1 MSKIDYIGI
10 FGGSFDPIHKGHIE
24 SLKSVTEKLNLSK
37 VLVIPNKVSPLK
49 DLSVAS
55 SLEKIKM
62 LEIAFK
68 DFKEIEIE
76 DYELKKEGPS
86 FMIETLQY
94 LEKKLGKKKHF
105 LLIIGEDSFQ
115 SFNRWKNYQHII
127 KMTSLLVMNRPGLK
141 NDLTTKAIELHQ
153 DCIEN
158 TYGDNIFKK
167 GKRYLLKET
176 SWFRMKTNYSG
187 KRFLPAKYAVI
198 TGDKALSPNNVE
210 IMKKITVNSII
221 IKI

>member
-1 MSKIDYIGI
+1 MSKKGYIGI

-24 SLKSVTEKLNLSK
+24 SLKSVIKKLNLSK

-55 SLEKIKM
+55 SSEKIKM

-68 DFKEIEIE
+68 DLKQIEIE

-94 LEKKLGKKKHF
+94 LNKKLGKEKHF

-115 SFNRWKNYQHII
+115 SFNRWKNYQHIV
-127 KMTSLLVMNRPGLK
+127 KMTSILVMNRPGLN

-153 DCIEN
+153 DYIEN
-158 TYGDNIFKK
+158 TCRDNNFKK
-167 GKRYLLKET
+167 GKIY
-176 SWFRMKTNYSG
+176 F
-187 KRFLPAKYAVI
+187 
-198 TGDKALSPNNVE
+198 
-210 IMKKITVNSII
+210 
-221 IKI
+221 IKIKPNPASSTNIRENIDDKSVLAEGLDDDVLKYLQEQKIYNKYD

>member
-1 MSKIDYIGI
+1 MSKKDYIGI

-24 SLKSVTEKLNLSK
+24 SLKSVTEKLSLSK
-37 VLVIPNKVSPLK
+37 VLIIPNKVSPLK

-115 SFNRWKNYQHII
+115 SFHRWKNYQHII

-141 NDLTTKAIELHQ
+141 NDLTTMAIELHQ
-153 DCIEN
+153 DCIED
-158 TYGDNIFKK
+158 TYGDNNFKK
-167 GKRYLLKET
+167 GKIYFIKIKPNPASSTHIRENIDDQSVLSEGLDDNVLKYLKEQ
-176 SWFRMKTNYSG
+176 
-187 KRFLPAKYAVI
+187 
-198 TGDKALSPNNVE
+198 
-210 IMKKITVNSII
+210 KIYN
-221 IKI
+221 KDD

>member
-1 MSKIDYIGI
+1 MSKKDYIGI

-68 DFKEIEIE
+68 DFKEVEIE

-86 FMIETLQY
+86 FMTEMMIPARVGSITC
-94 LEKKLGKKKHF
+94 F
-105 LLIIGEDSFQ
+105 MS
-115 SFNRWKNYQHII
+115 
-127 KMTSLLVMNRPGLK
+127 
-141 NDLTTKAIELHQ
+141 
-153 DCIEN
+153 
-158 TYGDNIFKK
+158 DN
-167 GKRYLLKET
+167 
-176 SWFRMKTNYSG
+176 
-187 KRFLPAKYAVI
+187 
-198 TGDKALSPNNVE
+198 
-210 IMKKITVNSII
+210 
-221 IKI
+221 

>member
-1 MSKIDYIGI
+1 MSKKDYIGI
-10 FGGSFDPIHKGHIE
+10 FGGSFDPIHRGHIE
-24 SLKSVTEKLNLSK
+24 SLKNVIKELNLSK

-49 DLSVAS
+49 ELSVAS

-94 LEKKLGKKKHF
+94 LDKKLGKKEHF

-115 SFNRWKNYQHII
+115 SFHRWKNYQHII
-127 KMTSLLVMNRPGLK
+127 KMTSLLVMNRPGLD

-153 DCIEN
+153 ACIEN
-158 TYGDNIFKK
+158 TYGDNNFKK
-167 GKRYLLKET
+167 GKIY
-176 SWFRMKTNYSG
+176 F
-187 KRFLPAKYAVI
+187 
-198 TGDKALSPNNVE
+198 
-210 IMKKITVNSII
+210 
-221 IKI
+221 IKIKPNPASSTHIRENIDDESILAEGLDDDVLKYLQEQKIYNKHD

>member
-1 MSKIDYIGI
+1 MSKKDYIGI

-62 LEIAFK
+62 LKIAFS

-76 DYELKKEGPS
+76 DYELKKEGKS
-86 FMIETLQY
+86 FMIETLHY
-94 LEKKLGKKKHF
+94 LDKKLGKKKHF

-115 SFNRWKNYQHII
+115 SFHHWKNYQNII
-127 KMTSLLVMNRPGLK
+127 KMTSILVMNRPTL
-141 NDLTTKAIELHQ
+141 NHDQTIKAIRLHQ

-158 TYGDNIFKK
+158 SYQNNNFKI
-167 GKRYLLKET
+167 GKIY
-176 SWFRMKTNYSG
+176 F
-187 KRFLPAKYAVI
+187 
-198 TGDKALSPNNVE
+198 
-210 IMKKITVNSII
+210 
-221 IKI
+221 IKIKPNSASSTHIRENIDNQSVLAESLDDSVLKYLQEQKIYNKHD

>member
-1 MSKIDYIGI
+1 MSKKDYIGI
-10 FGGSFDPIHKGHIE
+10 FGGSFDPIHRGHIE
-24 SLKSVTEKLNLSK
+24 SLKSVIKKLNLSK

-55 SLEKIKM
+55 SMEKIKM

-68 DFKEIEIE
+68 DLKEIEIE

-94 LEKKLGKKKHF
+94 LDKKIGKKKHF

-115 SFNRWKNYQHII
+115 SFHRWKNYQHIV
-127 KMTSLLVMNRPGLK
+127 KMTSLLVMNRPDLN

-153 DCIEN
+153 DYIEN
-158 TYGDNIFKK
+158 TYGDNNFKK
-167 GKRYLLKET
+167 GKIYFIRIKPNPASSTHIRENIDDQSVLAEGLDDDVLKYLQEQ
-176 SWFRMKTNYSG
+176 
-187 KRFLPAKYAVI
+187 
-198 TGDKALSPNNVE
+198 
-210 IMKKITVNSII
+210 KIYN
-221 IKI
+221 KHD

>member
-1 MSKIDYIGI
+1 MSKKDYIGI

-62 LEIAFK
+62 LEIAFS

-76 DYELKKEGPS
+76 DYELKKEGQS

-94 LEKKLGKKKHF
+94 LDKKLGKKKHF

-115 SFNRWKNYQHII
+115 SFHHWKNYQNII
-127 KMTSLLVMNRPGLK
+127 KMTSILVMNRPGLN
-141 NDLTTKAIELHQ
+141 NDLTKKAIELHQ

-158 TYGDNIFKK
+158 TYGDNNFKK
-167 GKRYLLKET
+167 GKIY
-176 SWFRMKTNYSG
+176 F
-187 KRFLPAKYAVI
+187 
-198 TGDKALSPNNVE
+198 
-210 IMKKITVNSII
+210 
-221 IKI
+221 IKIKPNPASTTHIRENIDDKSVLAEGLDDDVLKYLQEQKIYNKHD

>member
-1 MSKIDYIGI
+1 MSKKDYMGI

-24 SLKSVTEKLNLSK
+24 SLKSVTEKFNLSK

-49 DLSVAS
+49 DLSVAN

-76 DYELKKEGPS
+76 DYELNKEGPS

-94 LEKKLGKKKHF
+94 LDNKLGKKKHF

-115 SFNRWKNYQHII
+115 SFHLWKNYQHII
-127 KMTSLLVMNRPGLK
+127 KMTSILVMNRPGLN
-141 NDLTTKAIELHQ
+141 NDLTKKAIELHQ

-158 TYGDNIFKK
+158 TYGDNNFKK
-167 GKRYLLKET
+167 GKIYFIRIKPNPASSTHIRENIDDQSVLAEGLDDDVFKYLQEH
-176 SWFRMKTNYSG
+176 
-187 KRFLPAKYAVI
+187 
-198 TGDKALSPNNVE
+198 
-210 IMKKITVNSII
+210 KIYN
-221 IKI
+221 KND

>member
-1 MSKIDYIGI
+1 MSKKDYIGI

-24 SLKSVTEKLNLSK
+24 SLKSVTKKLNLSK

-49 DLSVAS
+49 NLSVAS

-94 LEKKLGKKKHF
+94 LDKKLGKKEHF

-115 SFNRWKNYQHII
+115 SFHRWKNYQHII
-127 KMTSLLVMNRPGLK
+127 KMTSLLVMNRPGLD

-153 DCIEN
+153 DYIEN
-158 TYGDNIFKK
+158 TYGDINFKK
-167 GKRYLLKET
+167 GKIY
-176 SWFRMKTNYSG
+176 F
-187 KRFLPAKYAVI
+187 
-198 TGDKALSPNNVE
+198 
-210 IMKKITVNSII
+210 
-221 IKI
+221 IKIKPNPVSSTHIRENIDDQSVLAEGLDDDVLKYLQVQKIYNKND

>member
-1 MSKIDYIGI
+1 MSKKGYIGI

-24 SLKSVTEKLNLSK
+24 SLKSVIKKLNLSK

-55 SLEKIKM
+55 SSEKIKM

-68 DFKEIEIE
+68 DLKEIEIE

-94 LEKKLGKKKHF
+94 LNKKLGKEKHF

-115 SFNRWKNYQHII
+115 SFNRWKNYQHIV
-127 KMTSLLVMNRPGLK
+127 KMTSILVMNRPGLN

-153 DCIEN
+153 AYIEN
-158 TYGDNIFKK
+158 TCRDNNFKK
-167 GKRYLLKET
+167 GKIYFIKIKPNPASSTHIRENIDDQNVLSEGLDDDVLKYLKEQ
-176 SWFRMKTNYSG
+176 
-187 KRFLPAKYAVI
+187 
-198 TGDKALSPNNVE
+198 
-210 IMKKITVNSII
+210 KIYN
-221 IKI
+221 KHD

>member
-1 MSKIDYIGI
+1 MSKKDYIGI

-55 SLEKIKM
+55 SMEKIKM

-68 DFKEIEIE
+68 DSKEIEIE
-76 DYELKKEGPS
+76 DYELEKKGPS

-94 LEKKLGKKKHF
+94 LDKKLGKKKHF

-115 SFNRWKNYQHII
+115 SFHLWKNYRHII
-127 KMTSLLVMNRPGLK
+127 KMTSILVMNRPGLDY
-141 NDLTTKAIELHQ
+141 DLTTKAIELHQ
-153 DCIEN
+153 DYIEN
-158 TYGDNIFKK
+158 TYGDNNFKK
-167 GKRYLLKET
+167 GKIY
-176 SWFRMKTNYSG
+176 F
-187 KRFLPAKYAVI
+187 
-198 TGDKALSPNNVE
+198 
-210 IMKKITVNSII
+210 
-221 IKI
+221 IKIKPNPASSTHIRENIDNQSVLAEGLEDDVLKYLQEQKIYNKHD

>member
-1 MSKIDYIGI
+1 MSKKDYIGI

-55 SLEKIKM
+55 SMEKIKM

-68 DFKEIEIE
+68 DSKEIEIE
-76 DYELKKEGPS
+76 DYELEKKGQS

-94 LEKKLGKKKHF
+94 LDKKLGKKKHF

-115 SFNRWKNYQHII
+115 SFHLWKNYRHII
-127 KMTSLLVMNRPGLK
+127 KMTSILVMNRPGLDY
-141 NDLTTKAIELHQ
+141 DLTSKAIELHQ
-153 DCIEN
+153 DYIEN
-158 TYGDNIFKK
+158 TYGDKNFKK
-167 GKRYLLKET
+167 GKIY
-176 SWFRMKTNYSG
+176 F
-187 KRFLPAKYAVI
+187 
-198 TGDKALSPNNVE
+198 
-210 IMKKITVNSII
+210 
-221 IKI
+221 IKIKPNPASSTHIRENIDNQSVLAEGLDDDVLKYLQEQKIYNKHD

>member
-1 MSKIDYIGI
+1 MSKKDYIGI

-24 SLKSVTEKLNLSK
+24 SLKSVTKKLNLSK

-49 DLSVAS
+49 NLSVAS

-94 LEKKLGKKKHF
+94 LDKKLGKKEHF

-115 SFNRWKNYQHII
+115 SFHRWKNYQHII
-127 KMTSLLVMNRPGLK
+127 KITSLLVMNRPGLD
-141 NDLTTKAIELHQ
+141 NDLTTRAIELHQ

-158 TYGDNIFKK
+158 TYGDNNFKK
-167 GKRYLLKET
+167 GKIY
-176 SWFRMKTNYSG
+176 F
-187 KRFLPAKYAVI
+187 
-198 TGDKALSPNNVE
+198 
-210 IMKKITVNSII
+210 
-221 IKI
+221 IKIKPNPVSSTHIRENIDDQSVLAEGLDDDVLKYLQVQKIYNKND

>member
-1 MSKIDYIGI
+1 MSKKDYIGI

-24 SLKSVTEKLNLSK
+24 SLKSVTKKLNLSK

-94 LEKKLGKKKHF
+94 LDKKLGKKEHF

-115 SFNRWKNYQHII
+115 SFHRWKNYQHII
-127 KMTSLLVMNRPGLK
+127 KITSLLVMNRPGLD
-141 NDLTTKAIELHQ
+141 NDLTTRAIELHQ

-158 TYGDNIFKK
+158 TYGDNNFKK
-167 GKRYLLKET
+167 GKIY
-176 SWFRMKTNYSG
+176 F
-187 KRFLPAKYAVI
+187 
-198 TGDKALSPNNVE
+198 
-210 IMKKITVNSII
+210 
-221 IKI
+221 IKIKPNPVSSTHIRENIDDQSVLAEGLDDDVLKYLQVQKIYNKND

>member
-1 MSKIDYIGI
+1 MSKKDYIGI

-24 SLKSVTEKLNLSK
+24 SLKSVTEQLNLSK

-86 FMIETLQY
+86 FMIETLEY
-94 LEKKLGKKKHF
+94 LGKKFGKKKHF

-115 SFNRWKNYQHII
+115 SFNRWKNYQHIV
-127 KMTSLLVMNRPGLK
+127 KMTSILVMNRQGLN

-158 TYGDNIFKK
+158 TNEANDFKK
-167 GKRYLLKET
+167 GKIY
-176 SWFRMKTNYSG
+176 F
-187 KRFLPAKYAVI
+187 
-198 TGDKALSPNNVE
+198 
-210 IMKKITVNSII
+210 
-221 IKI
+221 IKIKPNPASSTHIRENIDDQNVLSEGLDDDVLKYLQEQKIYNKHD

>member
-1 MSKIDYIGI
+1 MSTKDYIGI
-10 FGGSFDPIHKGHIE
+10 FGGSFDPIHKGHVE
-24 SLKSVTEKLNLSK
+24 SLKRVTEQLNLSK

-49 DLSVAS
+49 DLSIAS

-94 LEKKLGKKKHF
+94 LDKKLGKKKHF

-115 SFNRWKNYQHII
+115 SFHLWKNYQHII

-141 NDLTTKAIELHQ
+141 NDLTAKAIALHK

-158 TYGDNIFKK
+158 TYGDNNLKK
-167 GKRYLLKET
+167 GKIYFIQIKPNQASSTHIRENIDDQSVLAEGLDDDVLKYLQEQ
-176 SWFRMKTNYSG
+176 
-187 KRFLPAKYAVI
+187 
-198 TGDKALSPNNVE
+198 
-210 IMKKITVNSII
+210 KIYN
-221 IKI
+221 KHD

>member
-1 MSKIDYIGI
+1 MSKKDYIGI

-37 VLVIPNKVSPLK
+37 ILVIPNKVSPLK

-94 LEKKLGKKKHF
+94 LDKKLGKKEHF

-115 SFNRWKNYQHII
+115 SFHRWKNYQHII
-127 KMTSLLVMNRPGLK
+127 KITSLLVMNRPGLD
-141 NDLTTKAIELHQ
+141 NDLTTRAIELHQ

-158 TYGDNIFKK
+158 TYGDNNFKK
-167 GKRYLLKET
+167 GKIY
-176 SWFRMKTNYSG
+176 F
-187 KRFLPAKYAVI
+187 
-198 TGDKALSPNNVE
+198 
-210 IMKKITVNSII
+210 
-221 IKI
+221 IKIKPNPVSSTHIRENIDDQSVLAEGLDDDVLKYLQVQKIYNKHD

>member
-1 MSKIDYIGI
+1 MSKNDYIGI

-24 SLKSVTEKLNLSK
+24 SLKSVTEKLKLSK
-37 VLVIPNKVSPLK
+37 VLVIPNRVSPLK

-76 DYELKKEGPS
+76 DYELKKESPS

-94 LEKKLGKKKHF
+94 LDKKLGKKKHF

-115 SFNRWKNYQHII
+115 SFHHWKSYQRIL
-127 KMTSLLVMNRPGLK
+127 KMTSILVMNRPGLN
-141 NDLTTKAIELHQ
+141 NDLTVKAIELHK

-158 TYGDNIFKK
+158 TYGDNNFKK
-167 GKRYLLKET
+167 GKIYFIRIKPNPASSTHIRDNINDKSVLAEGLDDDVLKYLQEQ
-176 SWFRMKTNYSG
+176 
-187 KRFLPAKYAVI
+187 
-198 TGDKALSPNNVE
+198 
-210 IMKKITVNSII
+210 KIYN
-221 IKI
+221 KHD

>member
-1 MSKIDYIGI
+1 MSKKGYIGI

-24 SLKSVTEKLNLSK
+24 SLKSVTEQLNLSK

-86 FMIETLQY
+86 FMIETLQH
-94 LEKKLGKKKHF
+94 LNKKLGKKKHY

-115 SFNRWKNYQHII
+115 GFNRWKNYQQII
-127 KMTSLLVMNRPGLK
+127 NMTAILVMNRPGLN

-153 DCIEN
+153 DYIEN
-158 TYGDNIFKK
+158 TCRDNNFKK
-167 GKRYLLKET
+167 GKIY
-176 SWFRMKTNYSG
+176 F
-187 KRFLPAKYAVI
+187 
-198 TGDKALSPNNVE
+198 
-210 IMKKITVNSII
+210 
-221 IKI
+221 IKIKPNPASSTNIRENIDDQSVLAESLDDDVLKYLQEQKIYNKHD

>member
-1 MSKIDYIGI
+1 MSKKDYIGI

-24 SLKSVTEKLNLSK
+24 SLKSVTEKLSLSK

-55 SLEKIKM
+55 SQEKIKM

-76 DYELKKEGPS
+76 DYELNKEGPS
-86 FMIETLQY
+86 FMVETLQY
-94 LEKKLGKKKHF
+94 LDKKLGKKEHF

-115 SFNRWKNYQHII
+115 SFHRWKNYQHII
-127 KMTSLLVMNRPGLK
+127 KMTSLLVMNRPGLD
-141 NDLTTKAIELHQ
+141 NDLTLKAIRLHQ

-158 TYGDNIFKK
+158 TYGDNNFKK
-167 GKRYLLKET
+167 GKIYFIRIKPNPVSSTHIRENIDDQSVLAEGLDDDVLKYLQ
-176 SWFRMKTNYSG
+176 
-187 KRFLPAKYAVI
+187 VQ
-198 TGDKALSPNNVE
+198 
-210 IMKKITVNSII
+210 KIYN
-221 IKI
+221 KND

>member
-1 MSKIDYIGI
+1 MSKKGYIGI
-10 FGGSFDPIHKGHIE
+10 FGGAFDPIHKGHIE

-115 SFNRWKNYQHII
+115 SFHRWKNYQHII

-153 DCIEN
+153 DHIEN
-158 TYGDNIFKK
+158 TYRDNNFKK
-167 GKRYLLKET
+167 GKIY
-176 SWFRMKTNYSG
+176 F
-187 KRFLPAKYAVI
+187 
-198 TGDKALSPNNVE
+198 
-210 IMKKITVNSII
+210 
-221 IKI
+221 IKIKPNPASSTHIRENIDDQSVLAESLDDDVLKYLQEQKIYNKHD

>member
-1 MSKIDYIGI
+1 MSKKDYIGI

-24 SLKSVTEKLNLSK
+24 SLKSVTKKLNLSK

-49 DLSVAS
+49 NLSVAS

-94 LEKKLGKKKHF
+94 LDKKLGKKEHF

-115 SFNRWKNYQHII
+115 SFHRWKNYQHII
-127 KMTSLLVMNRPGLK
+127 KITSLLVMNRPGLD
-141 NDLTTKAIELHQ
+141 NDLTTRAIELHQ

-158 TYGDNIFKK
+158 TYGDNNFKK
-167 GKRYLLKET
+167 GKIYFIQIKPIPVSSTHIRENIDNQDVLAEGLDDDVLKYLQEQ
-176 SWFRMKTNYSG
+176 
-187 KRFLPAKYAVI
+187 
-198 TGDKALSPNNVE
+198 
-210 IMKKITVNSII
+210 KIYN
-221 IKI
+221 KHD

>member
-1 MSKIDYIGI
+1 MSKKDYIGI

-55 SLEKIKM
+55 SMEKIKM

-68 DFKEIEIE
+68 DSKEIEIE
-76 DYELKKEGPS
+76 DYELEKKGPS

-94 LEKKLGKKKHF
+94 LDKKLGKKKHF

-115 SFNRWKNYQHII
+115 SFHLWKNYRHII
-127 KMTSLLVMNRPGLK
+127 KMTSILVMNRPGLDY
-141 NDLTTKAIELHQ
+141 DLTTKAIELHQ
-153 DCIEN
+153 DYIEN
-158 TYGDNIFKK
+158 TYGDNNFKK
-167 GKRYLLKET
+167 GKIY
-176 SWFRMKTNYSG
+176 F
-187 KRFLPAKYAVI
+187 
-198 TGDKALSPNNVE
+198 
-210 IMKKITVNSII
+210 
-221 IKI
+221 IKIKPNPASSTHIRENIDNQSVLAEGLDDDVLKYLQEQKIYNKHD

>member
-1 MSKIDYIGI
+1 MGI

-24 SLKSVTEKLNLSK
+24 SLKSVTEKFNLSK

-94 LEKKLGKKKHF
+94 LDKKLGKKKHF

-115 SFNRWKNYQHII
+115 SFHLWKNYKHII

-141 NDLTTKAIELHQ
+141 NDLTEKAIELHQ

-158 TYGDNIFKK
+158 TYGDNNFKK
-167 GKRYLLKET
+167 GKIYFIKIKPNPASSTLIRENIDDQSVLSEGLDDDVLKYLKEQ
-176 SWFRMKTNYSG
+176 
-187 KRFLPAKYAVI
+187 
-198 TGDKALSPNNVE
+198 
-210 IMKKITVNSII
+210 KIYN
-221 IKI
+221 KHD

>member
-1 MSKIDYIGI
+1 MSKKGYIGI

-86 FMIETLQY
+86 FMIETLQH
-94 LEKKLGKKKHF
+94 LNKKLGKKKHY

-115 SFNRWKNYQHII
+115 GFNRWKNYQQII
-127 KMTSLLVMNRPGLK
+127 NMTSILVMNRPGLN

-153 DCIEN
+153 DYIEN
-158 TYGDNIFKK
+158 TCRDNNFKK
-167 GKRYLLKET
+167 GKIY
-176 SWFRMKTNYSG
+176 F
-187 KRFLPAKYAVI
+187 
-198 TGDKALSPNNVE
+198 
-210 IMKKITVNSII
+210 
-221 IKI
+221 IKIKPNPASSTHIRENIDDQSVLAESLDDDVLKYLQEQKIYNKHD

>member
-1 MSKIDYIGI
+1 MSKKDYIGI

-24 SLKSVTEKLNLSK
+24 SLKSVTEQLNLSK

-94 LEKKLGKKKHF
+94 LDKKLGKKKHF

-115 SFNRWKNYQHII
+115 SFNRWKNYQNII

-141 NDLTTKAIELHQ
+141 IDLTKKAIELHQ

-158 TYGDNIFKK
+158 TNEANNFKK
-167 GKRYLLKET
+167 GKIYFIKIKPNPTSSTHIRENLDDQSVLSEGLEDDVLKYLKEQ
-176 SWFRMKTNYSG
+176 
-187 KRFLPAKYAVI
+187 
-198 TGDKALSPNNVE
+198 
-210 IMKKITVNSII
+210 KIYN
-221 IKI
+221 KDD

>member
-1 MSKIDYIGI
+1 MSKKDYIGI

-24 SLKSVTEKLNLSK
+24 SLKSVTEQLNLSEI
-37 VLVIPNKVSPLK
+37 LVVPNKVSPLK

-76 DYELKKEGPS
+76 DYELKKKGPS

-94 LEKKLGKKKHF
+94 LDKKLGKNKHF

-115 SFNRWKNYQHII
+115 SFHRWKNYQHII
-127 KMTSLLVMNRPGLK
+127 KMTSTLVMNRPGLN
-141 NDLTTKAIELHQ
+141 NDLTAKAIELHQ

-158 TYGDNIFKK
+158 IDGDNNLKK
-167 GKRYLLKET
+167 GKIYFIQIKPNPASSTHIRENIDDQSVLAEGLDDDVLKYLQEQ
-176 SWFRMKTNYSG
+176 
-187 KRFLPAKYAVI
+187 
-198 TGDKALSPNNVE
+198 
-210 IMKKITVNSII
+210 KIYN
-221 IKI
+221 KDD

>member
-1 MSKIDYIGI
+1 MSKKDYIGI

-62 LEIAFK
+62 LKIAFS

-76 DYELKKEGPS
+76 DYELKKEGQS

-94 LEKKLGKKKHF
+94 LEKKLEKKK
-105 LLIIGEDSFQ
+105 Q
-115 SFNRWKNYQHII
+115 K
-127 KMTSLLVMNRPGLK
+127 
-141 NDLTTKAIELHQ
+141 
-153 DCIEN
+153 
-158 TYGDNIFKK
+158 
-167 GKRYLLKET
+167 
-176 SWFRMKTNYSG
+176 
-187 KRFLPAKYAVI
+187 LPH
-198 TGDKALSPNNVE
+198 
-210 IMKKITVNSII
+210 MH
-221 IKI
+221 

>member
-1 MSKIDYIGI
+1 MSKKGYIGI

-24 SLKSVTEKLNLSK
+24 SLKSVTEQLNLSK

-94 LEKKLGKKKHF
+94 LNKKLGKEKHF

-115 SFNRWKNYQHII
+115 SFNRWKNYQHIV
-127 KMTSLLVMNRPGLK
+127 KMTSILVMNRPGLN

-153 DCIEN
+153 DHIEN
-158 TYGDNIFKK
+158 TYRDNNFKK
-167 GKRYLLKET
+167 GKIY
-176 SWFRMKTNYSG
+176 F
-187 KRFLPAKYAVI
+187 
-198 TGDKALSPNNVE
+198 
-210 IMKKITVNSII
+210 
-221 IKI
+221 IKIKPNPASSTNIRENIDDKSVLAEGLDDDVLKYLQEQKIYNKYD

>member
-1 MSKIDYIGI
+1 MSKKDYIGI

-55 SLEKIKM
+55 SMEKIKM

-68 DFKEIEIE
+68 DSKEIEIE
-76 DYELKKEGPS
+76 DYELEKKGPS

-94 LEKKLGKKKHF
+94 LDKKLGKKKHF

-115 SFNRWKNYQHII
+115 SFHRWKNYQHII
-127 KMTSLLVMNRPGLK
+127 KMTSILVMNRPGLDY
-141 NDLTTKAIELHQ
+141 DLTSKAIELHQ
-153 DCIEN
+153 DYIEN
-158 TYGDNIFKK
+158 TYGDKNFKK
-167 GKRYLLKET
+167 GKIY
-176 SWFRMKTNYSG
+176 F
-187 KRFLPAKYAVI
+187 
-198 TGDKALSPNNVE
+198 
-210 IMKKITVNSII
+210 
-221 IKI
+221 IKIKPNPASSTHIRENMDDQSVLAEGLEVDVLKYLQEQKIYNKHD

>member
-1 MSKIDYIGI
+1 MSKKDYIGI

-24 SLKSVTEKLNLSK
+24 SLKSVIKELNLSK

-55 SLEKIKM
+55 SQEKIKM

-76 DYELKKEGPS
+76 DYELNKEGPS
-86 FMIETLQY
+86 FMVETLQY
-94 LEKKLGKKKHF
+94 LDKKLGKKEHF

-115 SFNRWKNYQHII
+115 SFHRWKNYQHII
-127 KMTSLLVMNRPGLK
+127 KMTSLLVMNRPGLD

-158 TYGDNIFKK
+158 TYGDNNFKK
-167 GKRYLLKET
+167 GKIY
-176 SWFRMKTNYSG
+176 F
-187 KRFLPAKYAVI
+187 
-198 TGDKALSPNNVE
+198 
-210 IMKKITVNSII
+210 
-221 IKI
+221 IKIKPNPVSSTHIRENIDNQSVLAEGLDDDVLKYLQVQKIYNKND